1 MPDTSDDHDLPE
13 NAEDMICF
21 ALYSAS
27 HALGRAYQ
35 PLLRDL
41 GLTYPQYIALTVLWR
56 EGTVP
61 VGTICKRMRLDPS
74 TVTPLLKRLEGLG
87 LVMRRRGETD
97 ERQVFVSLTEA
108 GSALRTRAPDITR
121 CIIGATGKDMAA
133 LERLVAE
140 LSELRDAVA
149 ANTAT

>member
-1 MPDTSDDHDLPE
+1 MVETLADKDLPDS
-13 NAEDMICF
+13 AEDLICF

-35 PLLRDL
+35 PLLRAL

-61 VGTICKRMRLDPS
+61 VGVICKNMRLDPS
-74 TVTPLLKRLEGLG
+74 TVTPLLKRLEALG
-87 LVMRRRGETD
+87 LVTRCRGEED
-97 ERQVFVSLTEA
+97 ERQVFVSLTKSGA
-108 GSALRTRAPDITR
+108 ALRKKAPDITR
-121 CIIGATGKDMAA
+121 CIIGATGKDLAS

-140 LSELRDAVA
+140 ISELRDAVT
-149 ANTAT
+149 ANTAP

>member
-1 MPDTSDDHDLPE
+1 MLETLADDELP
-13 NAEDMICF
+13 NSTEDHICF

-27 HALGRAYQ
+27 HAFSRAYQ
-35 PLLRDL
+35 PLLREL

-74 TVTPLLKRLEGLG
+74 TVTPLLKRLEVLG
-87 LVMRRRGETD
+87 FVTRRRGEAD
-97 ERQVFVSLTEA
+97 ERQVFVSLTA
-108 GSALRTRAPDITR
+108 SGSSLRDRAPDITR
-121 CIIGATGKDMAA
+121 CIIGATGKDLAS

-140 LSELRDAVA
+140 ISNLRDAVA
-149 ANTAT
+149 ANAGS